1 MTTQSSSAPPAATVL
16 VVEDEPGLA
25 RGLEINLRREG
36 YQVLTA
42 GTGEAGLDL
51 AIRHQPQLVLLDVTL
66 PGINGFDVCREIR
79 ARGMDVPIIFLTART
94 EEIDR
99 VIGLELG
106 ADDYVVKPF
115 MLRELLARV
124 RTRLRRHAPKAA
136 PLVRYRVGEVD
147 IDFDAHTARRGDG
160 DVEMT
165 AREFELLKL
174 FISSR
179 GQVVTRDR
187 ILDEVWGYEAGTTT
201 RTVDNF
207 VLRLRQK
214 LEANPSEPKYF
225 LTVYGSGYKFVG

>member
-1 MTTQSSSAPPAATVL
+1 MTTTAPMASTVL
-16 VVEDEPGLA
+16 VVEDEPGLS
-25 RGLEINLRREG
+25 RGLEINLKREG
-36 YQVLTA
+36 YRVVA
-42 GTGEAGLDL
+42 AATGEAGLEL
-51 AIRHQPQLVLLDVTL
+51 AIRHQPHLILLDVTL

-94 EEIDR
+94 EELDR
-99 VIGLELG
+99 VLGLELG

-124 RTRLRRHAPKAA
+124 RTRLRRHTPKPAA
-136 PLVRYRVGEVD
+136 LVRYRLGDVE
-147 IDFDAHTARRGDG
+147 IDFDAQVARRGDQP
-160 DVEMT
+160 VEFT
-165 AREFELLKL
+165 AREFDLLKL
-174 FISSR
+174 FIASR

-214 LEANPSEPKYF
+214 LEPVPSEPRYF

>member
-1 MTTQSSSAPPAATVL
+1 MTTPRAASTTTVL

-25 RGLEINLRREG
+25 RGLTINLKREG
-36 YQVLTA
+36 YQVITA
-42 GTGEAGLDL
+42 SSGEEGLDL
-51 AIRHQPQLVLLDVTL
+51 TIQQQPNLVLLDVTL

-79 ARGMDVPIIFLTART
+79 ARGMDTPIIFLTART

-99 VIGLELG
+99 VLGLELG
-106 ADDYVVKPF
+106 ADDYVLKPF

-124 RTRLRRHAPKAA
+124 RTRLRRHVPKGT
-136 PLVRYRVGEVD
+136 PMLRYRVGDVD
-147 IDFDAHTARRGDG
+147 LDFDAQTARRGEA
-160 DVEMT
+160 DVELT

-174 FISSR
+174 FITCR

-187 ILDEVWGYEAGTTT
+187 ILDEVWGYEADTTT

-207 VLRLRQK
+207 ILRLRQK
-214 LEANPSEPKYF
+214 LEVNPSEPKYF

>member
-1 MTTQSSSAPPAATVL
+1 MSSQSQTPPTPTTVL

-25 RGLEINLRREG
+25 RGLEINLKREG

-42 GTGEAGLDL
+42 STGEDGLDP
-51 AIRHQPQLVLLDVTL
+51 AIRQQPHLVLLDITL
-66 PGINGFDVCREIR
+66 PGMNGFDVCREIR
-79 ARGMDVPIIFLTART
+79 ARGMETPIIFLTART

-99 VIGLELG
+99 VLGLELG
-106 ADDYVVKPF
+106 ADDYVLKPF

-124 RTRLRRHAPKAA
+124 RTRLRRHSPKAA
-136 PLVRYRVGEVD
+136 QVMRYRVGDVD
-147 IDFDAHTARRGDG
+147 VDFDAQTAKRGDA
-160 DVEMT
+160 DVELT

-174 FISSR
+174 FITCR

-187 ILDEVWGYEAGTTT
+187 MLDEVWGYEAGTTT

-207 VLRLRQK
+207 ILRLRQK

>member
-1 MTTQSSSAPPAATVL
+1 MTVPTASTVL
-16 VVEDEPGLA
+16 VVEDEPGLS
-25 RGLEINLRREG
+25 RGLEINLKREG
-36 YQVLTA
+36 YRVVVA
-42 GTGEAGLDL
+42 ATGEAGLDL
-51 AIRHQPQLVLLDVTL
+51 AIRHQPQLILLDVTL
-66 PGINGFDVCREIR
+66 PGMNGFDVCREVR

-94 EEIDR
+94 EELDR
-99 VIGLELG
+99 VLGLELG

-124 RTRLRRHAPKAA
+124 RTRLRRHSPKPAA
-136 PLVRYRVGEVD
+136 LQRYRLGEVD
-147 IDFDAHTARRGDG
+147 IDFDAQVARRGSEP
-160 DVEMT
+160 VEFT
-165 AREFELLKL
+165 AREFDLLRL
-174 FISSR
+174 FIACR

-214 LEANPSEPKYF
+214 LEPVPSEPRYF

>member
-1 MTTQSSSAPPAATVL
+1 MSTAQATTVL

-25 RGLEINLRREG
+25 RGLEINLKREG
-36 YQVLTA
+36 YRVVSA
-42 GTGEAGLDL
+42 ATGEQGLDA
-51 AIRHQPQLVLLDVTL
+51 AIREQPHLVLLDVTL
-66 PGINGFDVCREIR
+66 PGMNGFDVCREIR
-79 ARGMDVPIIFLTART
+79 ARGLDVPIIFLTART

-124 RTRLRRHAPKAA
+124 RTRLRRHAPKAS
-136 PLVRYRVGEVD
+136 PLTRYRLGDVD
-147 IDFDAHTARRGDG
+147 VDFDAQTARRGETAIDL
-160 DVEMT
+160 T

-174 FISSR
+174 FITSR

-187 ILDEVWGYEAGTTT
+187 MLDEVWGYEAGTTT

-214 LEANPSEPKYF
+214 LEPVPAEPRYF